1 LAAIPIAVFT
11 LIDAGTASSSPFQRT
26 TKNRS
31 RSRWNRVH
39 FPLESAFTM
48 RWKPRSRTTGIC
60 NMSLHSEE
68 SMKQRTATIANSTLM
83 TDASAASIGASR
95 TIPPLTLILL
105 SLLTAACGT
114 YNLGNVRPQANK
126 G

>member
-1 LAAIPIAVFT
+1 V
-11 LIDAGTASSSPFQRT
+11 SPYR
-26 TKNRS
+26 
-31 RSRWNRVH
+31 
-39 FPLESAFTM
+39 L
-48 RWKPRSRTTGIC
+48 C
-60 NMSLHSEE
+60 DMSLHSEE

-95 TIPPLTLILL
+95 TIPLLTLILL